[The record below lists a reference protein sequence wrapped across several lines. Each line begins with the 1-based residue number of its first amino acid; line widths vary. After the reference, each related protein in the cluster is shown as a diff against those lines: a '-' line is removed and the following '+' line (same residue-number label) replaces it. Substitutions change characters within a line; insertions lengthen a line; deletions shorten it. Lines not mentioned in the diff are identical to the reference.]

1 MAETFGLATPSHSRP
16 ARSAARPAL
25 EVQEDHTA
33 VVSRI
38 GPVALPPPVILSGA
52 LAKLNLFENRPR
64 RVEPIY
70 ASTRG
75 RLV

>member
-25 EVQEDHTA
+25 EVQEDTA

>member
-1 MAETFGLATPSHSRP
+1 MAETFGLATSSHSRA
-16 ARSAARPAL
+16 ARNAPRPAL
-25 EVQEDHTA
+25 DVQDDHTA

-38 GPVALPPPVILSGA
+38 GPVAVPPPVILSGA

-70 ASTRG
+70 PATRG